1 LGEVR
6 GFETLREIAVSSVVV
21 IEIDC
26 DESLNCGW
34 KEFLVAKDLCKSLP
48 VKLSP
53 IDNQV
58 HDILLRRNL

>member
-6 GFETLREIAVSSVVV
+6 GLETLREIAVSSVVV

-26 DESLNCGW
+26 NEGLNGGW
-34 KEFLVAKDLCKSLP
+34 KEILVTKNLGKSLP

-53 IDNQV
+53 IYN
-58 HDILLRRNL
+58 